1 MNTEDKD
8 HDAKIVVGV
17 KFASTPREG
26 QNARIVV
33 GVGFMNTTGEDLR
46 ARTVAEARS
55 VSTTSK
61 DQTAPHAIPLDT
73 LLRSYE
79 AMFMMP

>member
-1 MNTEDKD
+1 MAGARFVNITREDR
-8 HDAKIVVGV
+8 IV
-17 KFASTPREG
+17 K
-26 QNARIVV
+26 IVV

-79 AMFMMP
+79 AMFMIP